1 MSTLLFSTSVE
12 LHTQKCMYVCMS
24 GCPDVCLFWPKF
36 IWFCLHTVWGT
47 PWPFGECFKPKIVLT
62 RPAPCAPDPFF
73 WYFGVIF
80 PETLARRS
88 GLIWDLVVWIFV
100 FTASLG
106 ISLGVIFFVWP
117 NFDFW
122 AQGRGSK
129 LVPEPQKSK
138 TVKNGRKN
146 LKKSPKILKN
156 I

>member
-1 MSTLLFSTSVE
+1 M
-12 LHTQKCMYVCMS
+12 
-24 GCPDVCLFWPKF
+24 
-36 IWFCLHTVWGT
+36 VWGT
-47 PWPFGECFKPKIVLT
+47 PLPFGECFKPKKIFT

-73 WYFGVIF
+73 WYFRVIF
-80 PETLARRS
+80 PENLGHRFWPIR
-88 GLIWDLVVWIFV
+88 DLVVWIFV
-100 FTASLG
+100 FTACLG
-106 ISLGVIFFVWP
+106 ISLGVNFFVWP

-156 I
+156 IKFYKNLKKIYFWVIWGSLSPFWAHFVPKNQ